1 MAIRDPGVNKLT
13 DVITE
18 RQPERLITTG
28 SLHWRDSVLEHQR
41 QQLKTECQRLRPVSE
56 RQMVDYWFS
65 KRNNIPLENWAA
77 PSRQHFD
84 EPITERQQSED
95 KTASSLS
102 VCPPTNRAN
111 QETVRWIYIVQDTGL
126 VFVLLSVYEGLR
138 NSAGCAINHC
148 LFLLNLIESFC

>member
-1 MAIRDPGVNKLT
+1 MAVRDPGVNKLT
-13 DVITE
+13 DVITK

-111 QETVRWIYIVQDTGL
+111 QETVRWIYIVQDTGS
-126 VFVLLSVYEGLR
+126 VFVLL
-138 NSAGCAINHC
+138 
-148 LFLLNLIESFC
+148 